1 MVPFPVWAGN
11 SPSFGYEGEAFD
23 TAAHHRH
30 SGEGLSTALASV
42 SHYRGTGMK
51 LLRYGPK
58 GKEKPGILD
67 KAGKIRDLSKVI
79 PDITGET
86 ISPKGLAK
94 LKKLK
99 LESLP
104 LVRGTPR
111 IGACV
116 ANSQK
121 FVAIG
126 LNYSDHAAE
135 SGLKVPPE
143 PVVFTKH
150 VSCLSG
156 PDDDVTIPPKSQ
168 KSDWEVELGVIIGT
182 RAKNIKKADAMKHV
196 AGYCTINDLS
206 EREFQVERSGQ
217 WTKGKSYDTFGP
229 IGPWLVTADEVKDPQ
244 NLRLW
249 LELNGKRVQDG
260 TTATMVFSVDHIVAY
275 LSEFFTLMPGDIITT
290 GTPPGVGMGMKP
302 PQFLKPGDKMRIC
315 IDGLGEQNQK
325 VVRDK

>member
-1 MVPFPVWAGN
+1 
-11 SPSFGYEGEAFD
+11 
-23 TAAHHRH
+23 
-30 SGEGLSTALASV
+30 
-42 SHYRGTGMK
+42 MK
-51 LLRYGPK
+51 LLRYGK
-58 GKEKPGILD
+58 LGKEKPGVLD
-67 KAGKIRDLSKVI
+67 SEGRIRDLSAHI
-79 PDITGET
+79 SDINGET
-86 ISPKGLAK
+86 ISPKSLAK
-94 LKKLK
+94 LRKIKI
-99 LESLP
+99 ETLP
-104 LVRGTPR
+104 IVRGKPR

-116 ANSQK
+116 HGSQK

-135 SGLKVPPE
+135 SGMTVPPE
-143 PVVFTKH
+143 PIIFTKH
-150 VSCLSG
+150 MNCISG
-156 PDDDVTIPPKSQ
+156 PNDDVTIPPKSK

-182 RAKNIKKADAMKHV
+182 RAKNIKRADAMKHV

-206 EREFQVERSGQ
+206 EREFQIERSGQ

-244 NLRLW
+244 KLHLW

-260 TTATMVFSVDHIVAY
+260 NTSTMVYGVEYLVAY

-302 PQFLKPGDKMRIC
+302 QRFLKPGDKMRVGIE
-315 IDGLGEQNQK
+315 GLGEQNQV

>member
-1 MVPFPVWAGN
+1 
-11 SPSFGYEGEAFD
+11 
-23 TAAHHRH
+23 
-30 SGEGLSTALASV
+30 
-42 SHYRGTGMK
+42 MK
-51 LLRYGPK
+51 LLRYGAK
-58 GKEKPGILD
+58 GKEKPGLLD
-67 KAGKIRDLSKVI
+67 KDGKIRDLSGVI
-79 PDITGET
+79 ADIAGET
-86 ISPKGLAK
+86 IGPKGLARLRK
-94 LKKLK
+94 IKP
-99 LESLP
+99 ESLP

-116 ANSQK
+116 ANPQK
-121 FVAIG
+121 FIAIG

-135 SGLKVPPE
+135 SGLQVPKE
-143 PVVFTKH
+143 PVVFTKQ
-150 VSCLSG
+150 VSCVSG
-156 PDDDVTIPPKSQ
+156 PNDDVTIPPKSK

-182 RAKNIKKADAMKHV
+182 RAKNISKREALDYV

-229 IGPWLVTADEVKDPQ
+229 IGPWLVTTDEVKDPQ
-244 NLRLW
+244 KLHLW

-260 TTATMVFSVDHIVAY
+260 STATMVFGVAHIVAY

-302 PQFLKPGDKMRIC
+302 PKYLKPGDTMRIG

>member
-1 MVPFPVWAGN
+1 
-11 SPSFGYEGEAFD
+11 
-23 TAAHHRH
+23 
-30 SGEGLSTALASV
+30 
-42 SHYRGTGMK
+42 MK
-51 LLRYGPK
+51 LLRYGK
-58 GKEKPGILD
+58 LGKEKPGILD
-67 KAGKIRDLSKVI
+67 SEGRIRDLSPHVK
-79 PDITGET
+79 DITGET
-86 ISPKGLAK
+86 ISPKSLAK
-94 LKKLK
+94 LRKIKI
-99 LESLP
+99 ETLP
-104 LVRGTPR
+104 LVRGKPR

-116 ANSQK
+116 NGSQK

-135 SGLKVPPE
+135 SGMTVPPE
-143 PVVFTKH
+143 PIIFTKH
-150 VSCLSG
+150 MNCISG
-156 PDDDVTIPPKSQ
+156 PNDDVTIPPKSK

-182 RAKNIKKADAMKHV
+182 KAKNIKRADAMKHV

-206 EREFQVERSGQ
+206 EREFQIERSGQ

-244 NLRLW
+244 KLHLW

-260 TTATMVFSVDHIVAY
+260 NTSTMVYGVEYLVAY

-302 PQFLKPGDKMRIC
+302 QRFLKPGDKMRVGIE
-315 IDGLGEQNQK
+315 GLGEQNQV